1 MKNKLNKALRAVPL
15 YVWVIL
21 FTVIPLFMI
30 VFYAF
35 FKVQDG
41 GGYEFTMEFI
51 QKSVTNGDYIHSFL
65 ISVKYAAVSTIAC
78 LIVGYP
84 VAYFLNQISE
94 RIRDFIMVLFLLPMW
109 MNFIIRTY
117 AMRSLMEKN
126 GLLGF
131 LWDFLGIKGGTLI
144 GTEAA
149 IIIGMVYNFLP
160 FMILPIYTSLTK
172 MDRGLIEAA
181 QDLGANKI
189 KVFTKVLLPLTMPG
203 IVSGITMVFMPSVTT
218 FVIPQM
224 LNNKVMTIGSIIE
237 YKFKQEASSTAVSG
251 VGAALSMVLMII
263 VIISMTF
270 VNRFSDAEEI
280 REEKEKRRVN

>member
-65 ISVKYAAVSTIAC
+65 ISVKYAAVSTVVC

-172 MDRGLIEAA
+172 MDKGLIEAA

>member
-65 ISVKYAAVSTIAC
+65 ISVKYAAVSTVVC

>member
-65 ISVKYAAVSTIAC
+65 ISVKYAAVSTVVC

-126 GLLGF
+126 RLLGF
-131 LWDFLGIKGGTLI
+131 LWDFLGIKGGSLI

>member
-65 ISVKYAAVSTIAC
+65 ISVKYAAVSTVVC

-131 LWDFLGIKGGTLI
+131 LWDFLGIKGGSLI

>member
-131 LWDFLGIKGGTLI
+131 LWDFLGIKGGSLI

-172 MDRGLIEAA
+172 MDKGLIEAA